1 MSKLVSSHPH
11 IATRQEPPCTSLLE
25 MRCPRQF
32 KRKPHHNLRGSHTAT
47 RKESCISFNS
57 RGIPTC
63 PLGSS
68 GTLSSVMQLEEHVF
82 SPQLERSSESPASTQ
97 EEPSTATREEIRVV
111 HCNQQEHRI
120 SAPTCYGPQ
129 FHWCNLRGTLSLPPQ
144 LKGIPSPLLQL

>member
-25 MRCPRQF
+25 MRCPGQF

-47 RKESCISFNS
+47 RKESCISLNS

-68 GTLSSVMQLEEHVF
+68 GTLSSVMQLERNTCFRHNLRGAL
-82 SPQLERSSESPASTQ
+82 SPLPQLKRSLPWQLERKSELCTVTKRNT
-97 EEPSTATREEIRVV
+97 E
-111 HCNQQEHRI
+111 
-120 SAPTCYGPQ
+120 Y
-129 FHWCNLRGTLSLPPQ
+129 
-144 LKGIPSPLLQL
+144 LLQLVRGPNSTGAT